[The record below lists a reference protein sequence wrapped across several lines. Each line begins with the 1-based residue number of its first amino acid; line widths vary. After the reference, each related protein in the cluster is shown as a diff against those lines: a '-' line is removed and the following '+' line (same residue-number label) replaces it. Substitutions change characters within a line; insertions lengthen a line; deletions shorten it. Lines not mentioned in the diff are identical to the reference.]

1 MAHLQ
6 ALTDESGTS
15 PMEHIFDRDMGGGA
29 VGAPAMPGG
38 AGAAALKMQR
48 LRPKRA
54 NTAYATIYRHLE
66 SIDLKAT
73 AAETFQVPVDA
84 IGLFQYLEG
93 LFDRPIT
100 RAELRTLDREWDEL
114 SIVYDVGIEKESIAK
129 FITRMERLNGD
140 RPVAQRKNE
149 TERAEKLLEAIM
161 DASQHF
167 HEGAFNEYNSPIGQR
182 TFEHAAPPRPSRL
195 MFIRR

>member
-1 MAHLQ
+1 MAKDDDHHDFIPLSAADPVKDWKRWKRDLMAHLQ

-29 VGAPAMPGG
+29 AGAPAMPGG

-93 LFDRPIT
+93 YRQH
-100 RAELRTLDREWDEL
+100 L
-114 SIVYDVGIEKESIAK
+114 SGEIHSAGRRGLQGKV
-129 FITRMERLNGD
+129 
-140 RPVAQRKNE
+140 PPQ
-149 TERAEKLLEAIM
+149 
-161 DASQHF
+161 
-167 HEGAFNEYNSPIGQR
+167 EYPHWQGS
-182 TFEHAAPPRPSRL
+182 S
-195 MFIRR
+195 